1 MNEFMTKFI
10 ETKLI
15 LEEEIKHHVPEA
27 EIDRALEMVLV
38 EGREWS

>member
-1 MNEFMTKFI
+1 MNELMAKFK
-10 ETKLI
+10 ESKSI
-15 LEEEIKHHVPEA
+15 LEEEVKHPVPES